1 MFNYRVDYVD
11 KFSIKGN
18 NYSTINYLLSKQAI
32 KMKIYLA
39 LIDCL
44 DTTIIVD
51 LPIIVVALVLF

>member
-39 LIDCL
+39 LIDCQN
-44 DTTIIVD
+44 TTIIAD
-51 LPIIVVALVLF
+51 LPMIVVALVLF

>member
-1 MFNYRVDYVD
+1 MLTNFPS
-11 KFSIKGN
+11 KEK

-39 LIDCL
+39 LIDCPN
-44 DTTIIVD
+44 TTIIAD